1 MAANLN
7 RIMRETQERIESL
20 KSDITEERKESNHL
34 RDLLTQAHK
43 DLEILK
49 HGSTGMSGDL
59 LKTNKILEERDREYQ
74 RLRKN
79 YDEMEIRYLTS
90 NKQTDALKHQLELAI
105 ESAGKNKQLSE
116 RHAKVSNLDYL
127 CCPYTV

>member
-1 MAANLN
+1 
-7 RIMRETQERIESL
+7 MRETQERIESL

-59 LKTNKILEERDREYQ
+59 LKTNKILEEREHEFQ
-74 RLRKN
+74 RLRKS
-79 YDEMEIRYLTS
+79 YEEIEIRYLTS
-90 NKQTDALKHQLELAI
+90 NKQLDALKHQLAIAI
-105 ESAGKNKQLSE
+105 ESSGKNKQIAE
-116 RHAKVSNLDYL
+116 RHAKVCQYEII
-127 CCPYTV
+127 PMEPTITI